1 MTAGTA
7 IPGSAY
13 GAASDDPTMADE
25 LQALADQLA
34 ALPAIDRLTAGPHGT
49 VAVHRPGRRITGL
62 RLVGDHLEIHVVLAA
77 GYSVAEAAAQVAAA
91 TARLIPAN
99 LVDLHVDDLAVVG
112 FEVIR

>member
-1 MTAGTA
+1 MTAGLLT
-7 IPGSAY
+7 PGGPAGSLPVDA
-13 GAASDDPTMADE
+13 TLVDE
-25 LQALADQLA
+25 LQALADRLA

-49 VAVHRPGRRITGL
+49 VALHRPGRRITGL

-91 TARLIPAN
+91 TAPLIPAS
-99 LVDLHVDDLAVVG
+99 LVDLHVDDVAIG